1 MNEKYARAHTIS
13 TVEYAVIEQVAK
25 ITQFVVIGLKIAA
38 MIQVLQG
45 NRQNTTHIAKTW
57 AKHFDAVFQTPT
69 LTCSSFLVH
78 SFAV

>member
-1 MNEKYARAHTIS
+1 MNEKYASAHTIS

-45 NRQNTTHIAKTW
+45 NRQNTTHVAKT
-57 AKHFDAVFQTPT
+57 
-69 LTCSSFLVH
+69 
-78 SFAV
+78 